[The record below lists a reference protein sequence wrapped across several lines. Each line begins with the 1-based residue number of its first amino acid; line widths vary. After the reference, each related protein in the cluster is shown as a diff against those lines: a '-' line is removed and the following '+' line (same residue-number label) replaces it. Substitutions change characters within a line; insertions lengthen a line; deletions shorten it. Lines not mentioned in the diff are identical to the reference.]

1 MSGVMCD
8 ICPHACVLEEGQAGF
23 CRARVNRG
31 GRIIA
36 GNYGQ
41 ITSMALDPI
50 EKKPLSRFYPGSRI
64 LSVGSYG
71 CNMRCPYCQN
81 HEISMAD
88 APRTGAVYVS
98 PEALVQKA
106 LQLVQGGNIGIAFTY
121 NEPLVGY
128 EYVRDCAVMAKEQQL
143 KTVLVTN
150 GLVNEAPLL
159 KLLPLVD
166 AMNID
171 LKGFDADAYKALRGD
186 LEATKRT
193 IALSVPH
200 CHVEVTTLVVPG
212 RNDQPEEM
220 DVLAAWL
227 ASVDADIPL
236 HISRFFPRYHMT
248 DADAT
253 KVQLVYSLAN
263 VARRHLR
270 YVYEGNC

>member
-8 ICPHACVLEEGQAGF
+8 ICPHACVLEEGQMGF
-23 CRARVNRG
+23 CRARMNQDG
-31 GRIIA
+31 AIIA

-41 ITSMALDPI
+41 ITSIALDPI

-88 APRTGAVYVS
+88 EPRAGAVYVS
-98 PEALVQKA
+98 PEQLVQKA
-106 LQLVQGGNIGIAFTY
+106 LQLMPDGNIGIAFTY

-128 EYVRDCAVMAKEQQL
+128 EYVRDCAMLVKEQGL

-150 GLVNEAPLL
+150 GLVNEAPLI
-159 KLLPLVD
+159 KLLPFID

-171 LKGFDADAYKALRGD
+171 LKGFDADAYKALEGD

-193 IALSVPH
+193 IALSAAH
-200 CHVEVTTLVVPG
+200 CHVEVTTLVVPSK
-212 RNDQPEEM
+212 NDQPEEI
-220 DVLAAWL
+220 DALAAWL
-227 ASVDADIPL
+227 ASVNENIPL
-236 HISRFFPRYHMT
+236 HISCFFPQYRMT
-248 DADAT
+248 DWDAT
-253 KVQLVYSLAN
+253 PIQSIYTLAKM
-263 VARRHLR
+263 ARRYLR